1 MPSEDYR
8 EIANAYYRW
17 NYFYG
22 CRCCITNIIGVV
34 MDTLLTIKGCLTPE
48 QFTVVML
55 KDVKEM
61 TYANVGDH
69 IGKSAGNARY
79 IHAKALLRLRRK
91 FNGTRVRSY
100 SN

>member
-1 MPSEDYR
+1 VYNESYCRNLDLWYPIRYIHVSST
-8 EIANAYYRW
+8 
-17 NYFYG
+17 YFVG
-22 CRCCITNIIGVV
+22 MV

-55 KDVKEM
+55 KTVKEM

-69 IGKSAGNARY
+69 IGKSAASARS
-79 IHAKALLRLRRK
+79 IHAKALLRLKRK
-91 FNGTRVRSY
+91 LNGTRVRSY